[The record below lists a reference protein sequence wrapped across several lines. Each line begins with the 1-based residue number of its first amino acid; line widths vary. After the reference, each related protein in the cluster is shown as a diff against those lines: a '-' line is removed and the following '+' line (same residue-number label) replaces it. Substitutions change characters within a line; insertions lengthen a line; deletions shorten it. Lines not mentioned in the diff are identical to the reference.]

1 MPANNRTGDQLLPR
15 IFPHYPARTRT
26 RDGALMPS
34 SRRVLMDA
42 TKKLEAKGRPVD
54 FQELLRIEPDAGT
67 TEVRNVRVRTGALAQ
82 SGDPLPGAVHV
93 VLRGRHYG
101 WQEGAAGPVR
111 SRGELPCSRP
121 ARFLNQL
128 DQRAQDQGKRDSR
141 RHLRASNLRAERR
154 GRPRPCG
161 GDTGDP
167 DDDRRD
173 SLLSRLGSG
182 QGFLRHWQRRVVLE
196 RGVGRHEEGE
206 RSTERIRRTLGE
218 TR

>member
-1 MPANNRTGDQLLPR
+1 MPANNRTGDQPLLPR

-67 TEVRNVRVRTGALAQ
+67 TEVRNVRVRTGGAGVIRRPAAWCR
-82 SGDPLPGAVHV
+82 SRRSPGTTLWMARRC
-93 VLRGRHYG
+93 RG
-101 WQEGAAGPVR
+101 PIR

-167 DDDRRD
+167 DEDRRD

-182 QGFLRHWQRRVVLE
+182 QGLPATLADESGIGTWRWATRR
-196 RGVGRHEEGE
+196 
-206 RSTERIRRTLGE
+206 RRE
-218 TR
+218 IN